1 VDSEYKQ
8 FNITQSALF
17 VPPGRVACPV
27 TAVTPNP
34 TATPPIPPGLVNVN
48 CSGQPLIRSPK
59 WSGNIGLTQAFEMA
73 SGGNVTFDADLAF
86 ASKRFINA
94 DFTAAQL
101 AKGYGNLSASLTY
114 NAPED
119 KWFISGFMRNLTNA
133 KIYSGGGG
141 HQAAFVAGWNTSN
154 IAPPRTYGVR
164 AGVKF

>member
-1 VDSEYKQ
+1 
-8 FNITQSALF
+8 
-17 VPPGRVACPV
+17 V
-27 TAVTPNP
+27 T
-34 TATPPIPPGLVNVN
+34 IN

-86 ASKRFINA
+86 AGKRFISA

-101 AKGYGNLSASLTY
+101 AKGYGNVSASLTY
-114 NAPED
+114 NAPDD
-119 KWFISGFMRNLTNA
+119 KWFISGFVRNLTNA